1 MAPQCSKCGNDI
13 ITRRYIKCCECE
25 CVFHVP
31 NCISTVTDQRL
42 DLMTPNRKAAWKCN
56 PCKEPKVDKE
66 ISNTTF
72 QDNNFE
78 YVTTRHPKN
87 SCELNV
93 STENS
98 FESLPIDESEAEE
111 DFSSIISPP
120 VMNRSCPE
128 ISELSREVVKELE
141 NTILQL
147 QQKLESADN
156 EIINLLAENSS
167 LVKLN
172 KTYESKL
179 KTLTQICSSPTQ
191 TTSKLKRKSCNRRQL
206 SFNSGKTYTTPTG
219 TNKIKKKL
227 DNTEGEM
234 PQTTNNAATTL
245 TPNCKVQKLQRAR
258 ERCLQN
264 VEQSETDRIN
274 NLCIISS
281 NKQNNVATTAISTFH
296 KAKLCHFLTPN
307 VGLEQLLVNLEKKVK
322 NFTLY
327 DSCVIMI
334 GEKDFEVSMDY
345 RNLVNILRT
354 ELLKIQHT
362 NVFICLPT
370 FRHGLYASLLF
381 NTRIDTFNNLLYL
394 DNMTHE
400 YAYIIDSNKNL
411 TYDSDMFTIFK
422 GTLNNRGL
430 RQIFND
436 LSLVINDVLLTNLDD
451 QTTNSN
457 IYSDHSKTDESEFFR
472 ISQ

>member
-1 MAPQCSKCGNDI
+1 MALQCFKCGNDI

-31 NCISTVTDQRL
+31 NCISTVTDQRFN
-42 DLMTPNRKAAWKCN
+42 LMTPNRKAAWKCE
-56 PCKEPKVDKE
+56 PCKQPEVDKE
-66 ISNTTF
+66 ISNTSL

-78 YVTTRHPKN
+78 YVTMRHPTNTCK
-87 SCELNV
+87 LNV

-98 FESLPIDESEAEE
+98 FGSLPIDESDDEE
-111 DFSSIISPP
+111 DFSSIISPS

-128 ISELSREVVKELE
+128 ISECSQEVVKELE

-191 TTSKLKRKSCNRRQL
+191 TTSAKIKRRSFNGRHL
-206 SFNSGKTYTTPTG
+206 SFSSEKTYTTPTG
-219 TNKIKKKL
+219 TNKIKNKL
-227 DNTEGEM
+227 DNTKGEKSHT
-234 PQTTNNAATTL
+234 PNNAATTL
-245 TPNCKVQKLQRAR
+245 TPNCKVKLQQAR
-258 ERCLQN
+258 ERCSQN
-264 VEQSETDRIN
+264 VEQGHTHRIN

-296 KAKLCHFLTPN
+296 NTKICHFLTPN
-307 VGLEQLLVNLEKKVK
+307 VGLEQLLVNLKKKVQ

-334 GEKDFEVSMDY
+334 GEKDFEISMDY
-345 RNLVNILRT
+345 RKLVNILRT

-394 DNMTHE
+394 DNLTHE

-436 LSLVINDVLLTNLDD
+436 LSLLINDVLLSNLDD

-457 IYSDHSKTDESEFFR
+457 IRSDYSKTDESEFFR
-472 ISQ
+472 ISK